1 MKHGKLPTQDITT
14 SLISYDLKLEIV
26 ITINYCLIETKMAN
40 FFYIN
45 ATRLIITSMKNS
57 LFGELYISQLSTNFL
72 SIYHVI

>member
-26 ITINYCLIETKMAN
+26 ITINYCLIETKMAK

-57 LFGELYISQLSTNFL
+57 LFDELYISQLSTNFL